1 MGFSTGDHK
10 AVGRSVIVKIIAVA
24 NQKGGVGKTT
34 TSVNL
39 AAALA
44 AMEKR
49 VLLVDLDPQ
58 GNATVSVGLS
68 KADLKATAFELMVE
82 QQPLSDVVTSIDAFG
97 LQCVP
102 ADGDLT
108 AAEIALLSVDDREQ
122 RLKTALTADASAYD
136 FVIIDCPPSLNMLT
150 LNALVAADSVLIT
163 MQCEYFALEGL
174 SALME
179 TINTVRQTVNPSL
192 RIEGILRT
200 LYDPRNALTN
210 EVSEQ
215 LHQHFEGL
223 VYRTVIPRNV
233 KLAEAPSHGLPGIV
247 YDRLSRGATA
257 YMALAGE
264 FMRRQEQQQKE
275 PL

>member
-1 MGFSTGDHK
+1 MK
-10 AVGRSVIVKIIAVA
+10 VIAVA

-39 AAALA
+39 SAALA
-44 AMEKR
+44 AMKKR
-49 VLLVDLDPQ
+49 VLLIDLDPQ
-58 GNATVSVGLS
+58 GNATVSLGLN
-68 KADLKATAFELMVE
+68 KGDLGATAFELMVE
-82 QQPLSDVVTSIDAFG
+82 QQLLSAVATTIPDLG
-97 LQCVP
+97 LDCVP

-108 AAEIALLSVDDREQ
+108 AAEVALLSADDREK
-122 RLKTALTADASAYD
+122 RLKGALQSDASRYD

-150 LNALVAADSVLIT
+150 LNALVAAQSVLIT

-174 SALME
+174 SALLE
-179 TINTVRQTVNPSL
+179 TINTVRQSVNPTL
-192 RIEGILRT
+192 KIEGILRT

-247 YDRLSRGATA
+247 YDRLSRGSTA

-264 FMRRQEQQQKE
+264 FMRRQDQNERE
-275 PL
+275 P

>member
-1 MGFSTGDHK
+1 MD
-10 AVGRSVIVKIIAVA
+10 
-24 NQKGGVGKTT
+24 
-34 TSVNL
+34 
-39 AAALA
+39 
-44 AMEKR
+44 KR

-58 GNATVSVGLS
+58 GNASVSVGLN
-68 KADLKATAFELMVE
+68 KVDLKATSYELLVE
-82 QQPLSDVVTSIDAFG
+82 QPPLADVVQSLSQLG
-97 LQCVP
+97 LDVVP
-102 ADGDLT
+102 ANGDLT
-108 AAEIALLSVDDREQ
+108 AAEVALLAVDDREK
-122 RLKTALTADASAYD
+122 RLKQALHCGSPDYD

-174 SALME
+174 TALLE
-179 TINTVRQTVNPSL
+179 TITTINQTVNPAL

-233 KLAEAPSHGLPGIV
+233 RLAEAPSHGLPGIV
-247 YDRLSRGATA
+247 YDRLARGATA

-264 FMRRQEQQQKE
+264 FMRRQEHHPE
-275 PL
+275 DNG